1 MENKTAI
8 LMAIFISYGIILMG
22 FLGYMYDI
30 INKNNYFEDKYKND
44 FFDMIRFMVFISFT
58 PIIFIHLSIKNKN
71 YKYIIIVILFF
82 IFIITTYI
90 IGIKMVM
97 I

>member
-1 MENKTAI
+1 MENKAAI
-8 LMAIFISYGIILMG
+8 LMAIFIPLGIILMG
-22 FLGYMYDI
+22 FLGYMYDK
-30 INKNNYFEDKYKND
+30 INKDNYFEGQYKND
-44 FFDMIRFMVFISFT
+44 FFDMIRFMFFLSFT

-71 YKYIIIVILFF
+71 YKYIIIVILYF

-90 IGIKMVM
+90 IGIKMIM